1 MTCAGLRDAR
11 PFHRGTAAESERCTV
26 DQGRRAAQQSY
37 TPHFLRPCSCS
48 PPKPDLTL
56 VLVLVRSSPRLLPV
70 ALRMTSRSSCLPRL
84 PSCLRPCLCFASLPS
99 LWRNS
104 PLPGHA
110 RASTRVSCPLPCI
123 TFPLSSRSFS
133 LTYKYAVISILV
145 KILFDSH
152 FTLSP
157 FGYHPISFLPIT
169 TKCLKKIVFI
179 SCFFLYPFQSVVCSP
194 SSLPCLLS
202 SFSQFPPSL
211 LDTLLNLFQSGFRVS
226 HPILHHTVL
235 VRVH

>member
-1 MTCAGLRDAR
+1 M
-11 PFHRGTAAESERCTV
+11 RGPSTEGQQQRAN
-26 DQGRRAAQQSY
+26 AAQLTRDVVLPS
-37 TPHFLRPCSCS
+37 S
-48 PPKPDLTL
+48 PTRRTSSGRAPALLLNPTSPSSSSSSAHRLVCFQELLLATLTL
-56 VLVLVRSSPRLLPV
+56 LPASVPLFCFPSIIMEELAPPRPRVRVHPGLLLQQSS
-70 ALRMTSRSSCLPRL
+70 
-84 PSCLRPCLCFASLPS
+84 SLYH
-99 LWRNS
+99 LS
-104 PLPGHA
+104 PLEY
-110 RASTRVSCPLPCI
+110 SV
-123 TFPLSSRSFS
+123 S

-157 FGYHPISFLPIT
+157 FGYHPISFLPVT
-169 TKCLKKIVFI
+169 TKCLKKIVLI

-211 LDTLLNLFQSGFRVS
+211 LDTLLNLFQSGFRIS